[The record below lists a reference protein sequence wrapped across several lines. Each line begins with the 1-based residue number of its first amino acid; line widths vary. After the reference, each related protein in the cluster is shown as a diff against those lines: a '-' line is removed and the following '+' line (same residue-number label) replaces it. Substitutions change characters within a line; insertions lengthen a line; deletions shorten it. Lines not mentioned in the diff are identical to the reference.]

1 MEESEYMIWF
11 CLMIF
16 FVRIVDVSL
25 GTIRMIFIVK
35 GRKIISALI
44 AFAEAL
50 IWFLIVKEAL
60 NYMNGSIWIAL
71 SYAAGFA
78 SGTFVGGYLS
88 ELFIPGKLTLQVFV
102 KYDKKH
108 IIQEIRNN
116 GYAVTAIEYDGIESD
131 KKNYMLYINIDKKKE
146 RELKKLIQSLDK
158 DTFFIVNEAKN
169 VINGYF
175 K

>member
-1 MEESEYMIWF
+1 MVWF
-11 CLMIF
+11 CLTIF

-25 GTIRMIFIVK
+25 GTIRTIFIVK
-35 GRKIISALI
+35 GNKVISALI
-44 AFAEAL
+44 AFVEAL

-60 NYMNGSIWIAL
+60 NTLDGSIWIAF

-78 SGTFVGGYLS
+78 TGTYIGGLLS
-88 ELFIPGKLTLQVFV
+88 DLLIPGKVTLQVFATHRR
-102 KYDKKH
+102 KH
-108 IIQEIRNN
+108 IIQELRNN
-116 GYAVTAIEYDGIESD
+116 GYAVTSLEYDGIESSE
-131 KKNYMLYINIDKKKE
+131 KNYMLYINVDRKQE
-146 RELKKLIQSLDK
+146 KKLIKLIRSLDR

>member
-1 MEESEYMIWF
+1 MIWF

-60 NYMNGSIWIAL
+60 TVTNPSIYIAIA
-71 SYAAGFA
+71 YALGF
-78 SGTFVGGYLS
+78 SVGTFVGSSLARKFILGKIMIQVYSNLEDNSLINAIRENGHGITVLS
-88 ELFIPGKLTLQVFV
+88 YKGIDESKDGKLLNISV
-102 KYDKKH
+102 DKSKQKSL
-108 IIQEIRNN
+108 I
-116 GYAVTAIEYDGIESD
+116 
-131 KKNYMLYINIDKKKE
+131 
-146 RELKKLIQSLDK
+146 KLINKHDA
-158 DTFFIVNEAKN
+158 DAFIVINETKY
-169 VINGYF
+169 VENGYF